1 MPDIGRSAAIFLP
14 QIELI
19 RRERA
24 RTIRVRE
31 NPAVGVITIHA
42 KSAAKVPAH
51 VGNDLIPV
59 EDPGRLVLIEVWTG
73 ATVSR

>member
-1 MPDIGRSAAIFLP
+1 MPDIGRGAAIFLP

-31 NPAVGVITIHA
+31 NPAVGKITIHA
-42 KSAAKVPAH
+42 KPAAEFSAH